1 MTRIKGQDANTSAV
15 ERETERKQVS
25 QQFMELV
32 IAGNID
38 DAYKKYVSP
47 NGKHHNPYFRKG
59 FPALQEA
66 MKENHIQF
74 PDKKITIKHVI
85 GDGDLVAIHSHIMVR
100 QGEPGM
106 AAIHLFRFQGDKI
119 VELWDIGESIPV
131 DSPNQDGVF

>member
-131 DSPNQDGVF
+131 NSPNQDGVF